1 MGTSDSTLSF
11 RQISNSTSYL
21 RLEKVTTTVRG
32 LASAGRMAITS
43 RRARSAGRRAGL
55 IADLG
60 VHSFIYCYRRM
71 CTMSRLTLEA
81 RELGVSYGEE
91 VVFSN
96 ESFRLEGP
104 GLVVVMG
111 PNGAGKTTLF
121 RALLGLIPVR
131 GRVLVNGEDVTG
143 RPERAGRLI
152 GYVPQWRGEDYHFP
166 VSVREVVESAIALRR
181 RPPRFS
187 IPEGER
193 SRVSSVLERVG
204 IGEIANRP
212 LSELSGGQRQ
222 RVFIARA
229 LVWDP
234 PILIMDEPLTAVDPM
249 GRVDL
254 VRMIK
259 EMASS
264 RLVLVSSHDPS
275 MFLDRA
281 RLIMV
286 VNRGVV
292 ALGPP
297 DEVIREDLLS
307 RVYGRSVFIVE
318 KCVHVVDGYAV

>member
-1 MGTSDSTLSF
+1 MG
-11 RQISNSTSYL
+11 
-21 RLEKVTTTVRG
+21 
-32 LASAGRMAITS
+32 A
-43 RRARSAGRRAGL
+43 
-55 IADLG
+55 
-60 VHSFIYCYRRM
+60 
-71 CTMSRLTLEA
+71 LTLEA
-81 RELGVSYGEE
+81 KGLGVSYGDDEI
-91 VVFSN
+91 FSD
-96 ESFRLEGP
+96 EDFRLEGP

-121 RALLGLIPVR
+121 KALLGLIPVR

-152 GYVPQWRGEDYHFP
+152 GYVPQWKGEDYSFP
-166 VSVREVVESAIALRR
+166 VSVREIVESAIALRR
-181 RPPRFS
+181 APPRLSF
-187 IPEGER
+187 PKDER
-193 SRVSSVLERVG
+193 DRIDSALERMGVRDV
-204 IGEIANRP
+204 ANKP

-234 PILIMDEPLTAVDPM
+234 SILIMDEPLTAVDPM

-259 EMASS
+259 EMSS
-264 RLVLVSSHDPS
+264 SKLVVVSSHDPS

-281 RLIMV
+281 KLIMV

-297 DEVIREDLLS
+297 NEVIREELLS

>member
-166 VSVREVVESAIALRR
+166 VSVREVVESLVNPVYVAGGFSSVEEIRFAKRCGAAGVVVGSALYTGRLKFEDALR
-181 RPPRFS
+181 
-187 IPEGER
+187 
-193 SRVSSVLERVG
+193 
-204 IGEIANRP
+204 
-212 LSELSGGQRQ
+212 
-222 RVFIARA
+222 
-229 LVWDP
+229 
-234 PILIMDEPLTAVDPM
+234 
-249 GRVDL
+249 
-254 VRMIK
+254 
-259 EMASS
+259 
-264 RLVLVSSHDPS
+264 
-275 MFLDRA
+275 
-281 RLIMV
+281 
-286 VNRGVV
+286 V
-292 ALGPP
+292 AH
-297 DEVIREDLLS
+297 EEEEED
-307 RVYGRSVFIVE
+307 
-318 KCVHVVDGYAV
+318 